1 MTKTIKTKNMKYTLL
16 LGFGLLAFTAYSQ
29 TTTNGLFLTK
39 GMTIES
45 EISGYKTPL
54 VEDAVKWIKLKPNK
68 KAQAV
73 LQFNADIASGKIL
86 PTSKTPVPTRINEVT
101 ELNGSTIYTGTTKIG
116 VTDYKLTLKNN
127 VDTIHYMLNDGLPFP
142 IPGKN
147 NDTTGV
153 WCFGVRHFPKTI
165 EVGSYLPGYI
175 NEMNLFPYDLKTSRR
190 EFFNFSGGDGY
201 SYSGFVN
208 VRKTRTMQINSIFIY
223 TPYYVVSKE
232 EIEIAG
238 KKYTAY
244 KLLNEQLSKSNLNTT
259 AKDDPNDFFNDKYL
273 SDKIKEN
280 LANRGRGWDTPEK
293 KAEILEKMQSQT
305 GMVTNEQGYSVN
317 LQENWYVPE
326 LGLIVKSSF
335 FDGTGALQ
343 MESKIISIK

>member
-1 MTKTIKTKNMKYTLL
+1 MKQTL
-16 LGFGLLAFTAYSQ
+16 LLAFTLFAITANSQ
-29 TTTNGLFLTK
+29 TPPNGLILTK

-45 EISGYKTPL
+45 EIIGYKTPL
-54 VEDAVKWIKLKPNK
+54 LEDAVKWIKLKPNK

-73 LQFNADIASGKIL
+73 LQFNADIASGKIAS
-86 PTSKTPVPTRINEVT
+86 TSKTPVPTKINDVT
-101 ELNGSTIYTGTTKIG
+101 EINGSTVYTGTTRIG
-116 VTDYKLTLKNN
+116 VTDYKLTLKN
-127 VDTIHYMLNDGLPFP
+127 VGDTVHYLLNDGLPFP

-165 EVGSYLPGYI
+165 EIGTYLPGYI

-232 EIEIAG
+232 EIEVAG

-244 KLLNEQLSKSNLNTT
+244 KLLNEQLSKSNVNTI
-259 AKDDPNDFFNDKYL
+259 AKDDPNDFFNDKYT

-293 KAEILEKMQSQT
+293 KAEILEKMQTQT
-305 GMVTNEQGYSVN
+305 GLATNEQGYSVN
-317 LQENWYVPE
+317 LQESWYVPE
-326 LGLIVKSSF
+326 LGLIVKSRF

-343 MESKIISIK
+343 MESRIVSIK

>member
-1 MTKTIKTKNMKYTLL
+1 MKQTLTIALALFALCAHSQSTN
-16 LGFGLLAFTAYSQ
+16 GGLL
-29 TTTNGLFLTK
+29 LTK

-45 EISGYKTPL
+45 EIIGYKTPL
-54 VEDAVKWIKLKPNK
+54 LQDGVAWIKMKPKK
-68 KAQAV
+68 KAETV
-73 LQFNADIASGKIL
+73 LQYNADIASGKIA
-86 PTSKTPVPTRINEVT
+86 PTSKTPVPTRINETAEV
-101 ELNGSTIYTGTTKIG
+101 NGTMVYTGTTRIG
-116 VTDYKLTLKNN
+116 VTDYKLTLKS
-127 VDTIHYMLNDGLPFP
+127 VGDTVHYLLNDGLPFA

-153 WCFGVRHFPKTI
+153 WCFGVRHYPKSI
-165 EVGSYLPGYI
+165 EVGSFIPGYI

-190 EFFNFSGGDGY
+190 EYFNFSGGDGY

-208 VRKTRTMQINSIFIY
+208 VRKTRSMQLNSIFIN
-223 TPYYVVSKE
+223 TPYYVVAKE
-232 EIEIAG
+232 EVEVAG

-244 KLLNEQLSKSNLNTT
+244 KLLNEQLSKSSLNTVVEE
-259 AKDDPNDFFNDKYL
+259 DPNDFFKDKYL

-305 GMVTNEQGYSVN
+305 GLATNEQGYTVN

-326 LGLIVKSSF
+326 LALIVKSRF
-335 FDGTGALQ
+335 YDGTGALQ
-343 MESKIISIK
+343 MENRITSIK